1 MTELCNYRRI
11 ANPYIQDVWIAALGS
26 ELKVA
31 NPDNSALKKLL
42 VFFRICNPKEKSI
55 SICNA
60 RKETLDGLQILI
72 FNLSGLQIQTTV
84 H

>member
-31 NPDNSALKKLL
+31 NPDNSALKK
-42 VFFRICNPKEKSI
+42 I
-55 SICNA
+55 
-60 RKETLDGLQILI
+60 
-72 FNLSGLQIQTTV
+72 
-84 H
+84 